1 MSETIYSF
9 TENPSYHEEI
19 RKIQN
24 TDPVNA
30 ETIVNPVIEKVL
42 ENTQFVKNQQETHSS
57 KKDNPHSVTKEQI
70 GLGNVDNTA
79 DADKPISTATQ
90 AALNQKANTS
100 HAHAATDITLDSAHR
115 FVTDS
120 EKSTWN
126 GKANSS
132 HGTHVEY
139 DEGIPCVNGVGSAG
153 TRTMVSRSDHIHPTD
168 TSRAP
173 IVNPVLEGNLF
184 INSSN
189 TSTGINSA
197 IFGERNKLVNSSDC
211 LAAGIENEINNVWAA
226 TALGHANYVSGAT
239 SAALGFHSRAVGW
252 SGQLVCGEW
261 NVEKASG
268 EDKFIVGRGSGDAR
282 ANIFRV
288 NAAGAY
294 ASGSYNSSGADYAEL
309 FEWQDGN
316 PENEDRVGLFVT
328 LDGEKI
334 RLANADD
341 TFILGVISGN
351 PSVIGDVYDDQ
362 WQGIYLRDIYGRALW
377 ENVEVPDRY
386 IERETINQDGEK
398 IKEIVL
404 LEPAHTE
411 RRQKI
416 NPDYNSVQP
425 YRQRTERK
433 EWGCVGMIGK
443 LVVIDDGT
451 GTVNGW
457 VKPGNGGIATK
468 SETQTKYRVMS
479 RIDENH
485 IRILIL

>member
-1 MSETIYSF
+1 M
-9 TENPSYHEEI
+9 
-19 RKIQN
+19 
-24 TDPVNA
+24 
-30 ETIVNPVIEKVL
+30 
-42 ENTQFVKNQQETHSS
+42 
-57 KKDNPHSVTKEQI
+57 
-70 GLGNVDNTA
+70 
-79 DADKPISTATQ
+79 
-90 AALNQKANTS
+90 
-100 HAHAATDITLDSAHR
+100 
-115 FVTDS
+115 
-120 EKSTWN
+120 
-126 GKANSS
+126 
-132 HGTHVEY
+132 
-139 DEGIPCVNGVGSAG
+139 
-153 TRTMVSRSDHIHPTD
+153 
-168 TSRAP
+168 
-173 IVNPVLEGNLF
+173 
-184 INSSN
+184 
-189 TSTGINSA
+189 
-197 IFGERNKLVNSSDC
+197 
-211 LAAGIENEINNVWAA
+211 
-226 TALGHANYVSGAT
+226 
-239 SAALGFHSRAVGW
+239 
-252 SGQLVCGEW
+252 
-261 NVEKASG
+261 
-268 EDKFIVGRGSGDAR
+268 
-282 ANIFRV
+282 
-288 NAAGAY
+288 
-294 ASGSYNSSGADYAEL
+294 

-416 NPDYNSVQP
+416 NPDYNSAQP

-433 EWGCVGMIGK
+433 EWGCVGMMGK

-457 VKPGNGGIATK
+457 MKPGNGGIATK